1 MKEGSMANA
10 DKPSD
15 GAELGPTSI
24 EELSGAWDYFRAGA
38 IVACALDNAPLA
50 LSVDASAGAYRFVCT
65 QCGASSYWFESGPEG
80 VRIHR
85 RSTLPPTGDL

>member
-1 MKEGSMANA
+1 MANA

-15 GAELGPTSI
+15 GSNLGPSAVD
-24 EELSGAWDYFRAGA
+24 ELAGAWEYFRAGA
-38 IVACALDNAPLA
+38 IVACAQDNAPLA

-65 QCGASSYWFESGPEG
+65 QCGASSFWFESGPDG

-85 RSTLPPTGDL
+85 HSTPPPPSGDL